1 MRHPFIQRTRAG
13 DFTMSQDLCQVGYWL
28 IRRKQHDPRMGPR
41 LGHLENHELFVMPET
56 EEALEREDRTR
67 S

>member
-1 MRHPFIQRTRAG
+1 
-13 DFTMSQDLCQVGYWL
+13 MSQDLCQVGYWL